1 MKELIVTG
9 DVINAYRILF
19 GTREEGACFRK
30 PDQSAV
36 KMAYR
41 QKAKLFHPD
50 LAANSSMSEERLK
63 NIFLKI
69 ANAYEILLKW
79 VHEESEGG
87 VYSPS
92 VSVVEKATR
101 WEPIKPNVPVPTS
114 QYFTADYFYMQGI
127 PNRKL
132 RFGEYLF
139 YSGHINWQTLMDAL
153 VYQCEVRPM
162 MGSIAI
168 ELGFLDEE
176 SVTYIMN
183 HRNILSCERFGEA
196 AFRLGYL
203 TKKEISLILKKQY
216 QMGQPFG
223 KYFLDKG
230 LMDKRQL
237 QQLLADFHCHNSSF
251 GLSVA

>member
-1 MKELIVTG
+1 MKESVVTG

-19 GTREEGACFRK
+19 GTREEGSSFQK
-30 PDQSAV
+30 PDRSAV

-69 ANAYEILLKW
+69 SNAYEILLKW
-79 VHEESEGG
+79 VHEESDDT
-87 VYSPS
+87 VYYSPS
-92 VSVVEKATR
+92 FAQKATR
-101 WEPIKPNVPVPTS
+101 WEPVKPNVPVPTN
-114 QYFTADYFYMQGI
+114 QYFTTDYFYMQNI

-139 YSGHINWQTLMDAL
+139 YSGRINWQTLMDAL
-153 VYQCEVRPM
+153 VYQCETRPM
-162 MGSIAI
+162 MGQIAI
-168 ELGFLDEE
+168 ESGFLDEG
-176 SVTYIMN
+176 SVAHIMN
-183 HRNILSCERFGEA
+183 NRNILACEKFGEA

-203 TKKEISLILKKQY
+203 TKKEVSFILKKQY

-237 QQLLADFHCHNSSF
+237 QQLLSDFHCHNRSF
-251 GLSVA
+251 GLNIA